1 MLNLIVGGSGCG
13 KTHLIEEKIK
23 EDIEKGKRV
32 FLIVPEQQTVD
43 VERRMLDL
51 LPSSAQLNFEA
62 LNFTRLANRVFREY
76 GGLSYKYV
84 SRGVKALAM
93 WNTLRGLS
101 PLLNEYGGRC
111 DRALSSIMLS
121 AVSELRAYCVTPAK
135 LEAARDR
142 LEKGSPL
149 YAKLTDLSLIYAAYE
164 SSTAEY
170 GDGAEDLNRLQKV
183 LSEHNF
189 FSGSN
194 VYIDS
199 FTDFTLQEYEI
210 IKEIFVGADDTFIS
224 VCMDSEARFGV
235 HFDKL
240 SETVKRL
247 NKIAE
252 AQKTEVNEICLT
264 ENYRTDSD
272 TLKLLGKHIWS
283 FGKTD
288 IEKPEGNRGDVI
300 LYRCNNEYEEADAAT
315 MTILKLVSEGMRYRD
330 ITVLARNA
338 DDFRGIIDVA
348 FEKAGI
354 PYFMSKS
361 TDITT
366 KPLIKLI
373 LSALKIKI
381 SNWRYE
387 DVISYVKT
395 GLIDIPV
402 HSIDL
407 FEEYIWR
414 WSISGNAYIGDDW
427 NMKPYAYVGDID
439 EADEKVLGEVNSCR
453 RAVAL
458 PLVRF
463 FHSLDSADSNR
474 ELCRALFEFL
484 EELNIREQLL
494 ERAKKEHSEG
504 KKKSASEN
512 VQLYNSVLSAL
523 DAVAEIENEERFTLS
538 EFDEALRII
547 FDNISIGT
555 IPTSCDEVS
564 VGSASLFRANS
575 PRCVILL
582 GLNDGVFPETAKES
596 EVFSD
601 EDKKRLSELGITLS
615 SDSTTKNSEELFY
628 VYRAISAPSE
638 VLVGTYST
646 SKIEGV
652 KEERKPSIAYNRI
665 KYLTGVTPIAFS
677 DIPIE
682 DRIYNKTQAREYMRH
697 LVRTASPAGEAV
709 ERILS
714 EDEDFDRFYKMLSIP
729 TSQPLCQI
737 NKELTDEIFGKH
749 MSFSPTALE
758 KYVKCHFNYCCEH
771 ILHLRHDE
779 KNKFSLLDTGTL
791 IHAILEK
798 IILLITDEHGFNS
811 TLADKKLDELIE
823 KYLAELIEELL
834 PERALDEPRVMHTLH
849 KLKFLARFI
858 VKNVA
863 REISESKFVPTFFE
877 LKINDTDKGAIPP
890 IKFTLEDGE
899 TTGTL
904 KGVVDRVDLLR
915 DGEDIYCKVVDY
927 KTGDKNISLSDIK
940 EGLNLQMLLY
950 LFSLCQ
956 NENTRAREL
965 LGCSPNG
972 EIKPAGVVYI
982 SSKTSAFDAKIGEN
996 EDEIIARADDRV
1008 KRTGF
1013 LLNDEKLLTAYN
1025 KNKDFKYIMSGCGER
1040 AKNSPL
1046 VSAEEFSEIYGE
1058 LERTLVSILSEL
1070 RRGNVSAC
1078 PKDVDGKAACMY
1090 CSMRAICRVEHI
1102 EKNSEEEVIENG

>member
-1 MLNLIVGGSGCG
+1 MRD
-13 KTHLIEEKIK
+13 K
-23 EDIEKGKRV
+23 
-32 FLIVPEQQTVD
+32 
-43 VERRMLDL
+43 LDT
-51 LPSSAQLNFEA
+51 E
-62 LNFTRLANRVFREY
+62 
-76 GGLSYKYV
+76 
-84 SRGVKALAM
+84 
-93 WNTLRGLS
+93 
-101 PLLNEYGGRC
+101 
-111 DRALSSIMLS
+111 
-121 AVSELRAYCVTPAK
+121 
-135 LEAARDR
+135 
-142 LEKGSPL
+142 SPL

-164 SSTAEY
+164 NNVGEY
-170 GDGAEDLNRLQKV
+170 GDGAEDLARLQRV
-183 LSEHNF
+183 LAEHDF
-189 FSGSN
+189 FSGCN

-224 VCMDSEARFGV
+224 VCIDCEARYGV
-235 HFDKL
+235 HFDKTL
-240 SETVKRL
+240 ETLERL

-252 AQKTEVNEICLT
+252 RQKIAVNEICLT
-264 ENYRTDSD
+264 ENYRTKSD

-288 IEKPEGNRGDVI
+288 MEKPGESCGDVI
-300 LYRCNNEYEEADAAT
+300 LYSCNNEYEEADAVA
-315 MTILKLVSEGMRYRD
+315 MTVLRLVSEGMRYRD
-330 ITVLARNA
+330 IAVLARNA
-338 DDFRGIIDVA
+338 EDYQGIIDVA
-348 FEKAGI
+348 LEKAGI

-361 TDITT
+361 TDVTA

-373 LSALKIKI
+373 LSALRIKI

-395 GLIDIPV
+395 GFVDIPV

-407 FEEYIWR
+407 FEDYIWR

-427 NMKPYAYVGDID
+427 NMKPYAYVGEVD
-439 EADEKVLGEVNSCR
+439 EADEKILGEVNSCR
-453 RAVAL
+453 RAVVL

-463 FHSLDSADSNR
+463 FNSLDSAEDNK

-484 EELNIREQLL
+484 EDLNIREQLH
-494 ERAKKEHSEG
+494 ERAKREYSEG

-512 VQLYNSVLSAL
+512 IQLYNSVLSAL
-523 DAVAEIENEERFTLS
+523 DAVADIENEERFSLP

-564 VGSASLFRANS
+564 IGSASVFRANS

-582 GLNDGVFPETAKES
+582 GLNDGIFPETVKEN

-628 VYRAISAPSE
+628 IYRAISSPSE
-638 VLVGTYST
+638 MLVGTYSV
-646 SKIEGV
+646 SKIEGT
-652 KEERKPSIAYNRI
+652 KEERKPSLAYNRI
-665 KYLTGVTPIAFS
+665 KHLAGVTPIVFS

-682 DRIYNKTQAREYMRH
+682 DRLYNKEKAREYMRQ
-697 LVRTASPAGEAV
+697 LVRSGTPAGEAV

-729 TSQPLCQI
+729 TSQTLCQI
-737 NKELTDEIFGKH
+737 DKELTDELFGEY

-758 KYVKCHFNYCCEH
+758 RYVKCHFNYCCEH
-771 ILHLRHDE
+771 ILHLRHEE

-798 IILLITDEHGFNS
+798 IILSITDEHGFNS
-811 TLADKKLDELIE
+811 ALSEEKLDELIE
-823 KYLAELIEELL
+823 KHLAELIEELL
-834 PERALDEPRVMHTLH
+834 PERALAEPRVKHTLY
-849 KLKFLARFI
+849 KMRFLARFI

-863 REISESKFVPTFFE
+863 REISESKFIPTFFE
-877 LKINDTDKGAIPP
+877 LKINDTDKGAVPP
-890 IKFTLEDGE
+890 IKFTLEDGK

-904 KGVVDRVDLLR
+904 KGVVDRVDILR
-915 DGEDIYCKVVDY
+915 DGDDIYCKVVDY

-956 NENTRAREL
+956 NENTKAREL
-965 LGCSPNG
+965 LGCPPSG

-982 SSKTSAFDAKIGEN
+982 SSKTEAFGAKIGEN
-996 EDEIIARADDRV
+996 DDEILARADDKV

-1013 LLNDEKLLTAYN
+1013 LLGDEKLLTAYN
-1025 KNKDFKYIMSGCGER
+1025 KNKDFKYIMSGCGGR
-1040 AKNSPL
+1040 TKNSPL
-1046 VSAEEFSEIYGE
+1046 KTAEEFSEIYGE
-1058 LERTLVSILSEL
+1058 LERTLVTILSEL
-1070 RRGNVSAC
+1070 RRGDVNVC
-1078 PKDVDGKAACMY
+1078 PKDVDGKSSCLY
-1090 CSMRAICRVEHI
+1090 CSMRAVCRVEHI
-1102 EKNSEEEVIENG
+1102 TKNSEEEEIENG